1 MALRITNTLTN
12 LLEKLNDLL
21 KNKRR
26 GDWGDVAIMIGA
38 TSQQNAEK
46 SFKRVFS
53 KNHKKA
59 VEALEKIINTRN
71 QLLNNWYYEKVKEDP
86 TTVLQ
91 LQNNWS

>member
-1 MALRITNTLTN
+1 MLRVEPRQKTFPLMNIEFEPKNETEEIY
-12 LLEKLNDLL
+12 LEKLNDLL

-71 QLLNNWYYEKVKEDP
+71 QLLNN
-86 TTVLQ
+86 
-91 LQNNWS
+91 